1 MEQTFDLTVIG
12 SGSGGYVA
20 AIRACQLGLKV
31 AVVEDR
37 QAGGTCLN
45 RGCIPTKALLHS
57 ADIYHLAKSGGDFG
71 IEVDNIRF
79 NYSKMV
85 SRKGE
90 VVEQLRSGVEGLLR
104 NNGAVLLNGKA
115 TIKDRNTIEV
125 AGDEIEVIKTEKMII
140 ATGARPMKVNIPGID
155 GKAVLDSDG
164 LLEMTECPDSLVI
177 IGGGVIGMEFATL
190 FNALG
195 KDVTVIEMLDTILPG
210 TDREISD
217 LLRAILESR
226 GVKIYTGAKLISI
239 EADGKAICNVE
250 IGGTQKKIE
259 ADKVLVAIGRKP
271 NSSGLGL
278 ENIGVELEKGFI
290 QVNDKMETS
299 VDGIY
304 AVGDVT
310 GKIQLAHVASAQ
322 GLTAATNAAGKSRKM
337 NYSVIPSCIYSH
349 PEIAVVG
356 LSEVEALSKGYK
368 IKVGRFPVGMNGK
381 SMVMGEKE
389 GLAKIITDE
398 TTGEILGAQIMGPR
412 ATDMIGEI
420 CVAMNL
426 ESTIEEVGDTIHPH
440 PTVGEII
447 MEAAHDVEGLCIHKP
462 KI

>member
-12 SGSGGYVA
+12 SGSGGYTA

-31 AVVEDR
+31 AVVEER

-57 ADIYHLAKSGGDFG
+57 ADIYHQAQSGGEFG
-71 IEVDNIRF
+71 IEVENIRF
-79 NYSKMV
+79 NYRKMV
-85 SRKGE
+85 SRKDA

-104 NNGAVLLNGKA
+104 NNGVMLINGKA
-115 TIKDRNTIEV
+115 TIKDRYTIEV
-125 AGDEIEVIKTEKMII
+125 VGSETQLIKTEKMII
-140 ATGARPMKVNIPGID
+140 ATGASPMKVNIPGID
-155 GKAVLDSDG
+155 GDAVLNSDG
-164 LLEMTECPDSLVI
+164 LLEMTACPNHLVI
-177 IGGGVIGMEFATL
+177 IGGGVIGIEFATL

-195 KDVTVIEMLDTILPG
+195 KDVTIIEMLDTILPD

-226 GVKIYTGAKLISI
+226 GVKIYTGAKLTSI
-239 EADGKAICNVE
+239 ETNGKAVCNVE
-250 IGGTQKKIE
+250 IGGTQRKIE
-259 ADKVLVAIGRKP
+259 ADQVVVAIGRRP
-271 NSSGLGL
+271 NSAEVGL

-299 VDGIY
+299 VSGIY

-310 GKIQLAHVASAQ
+310 GKVQLAHVASAQ
-322 GLTAATNAAGKSRKM
+322 GLTAAANAAGKIRKI
-337 NYSVIPSCIYSH
+337 NYSVVPSCIYSN

-356 LSEVEALSKGYK
+356 LSEAEALSKGYK

-398 TTGEILGAQIMGPR
+398 ATGEILGAQIMGPR

-447 MEAAHDVEGLCIHKP
+447 MEAAHDVEGICIHKP